1 LIYLKYT
8 KRDYRKLFFLFIING
23 RGITG
28 SAMTKVKTFKKK
40 IVWIKKKCPKM
51 LFFPPDGNHFFIIYN
66 IWRSCD
72 KNVFTVV

>member
-23 RGITG
+23 RGITR

-40 IVWIKKKCPKM
+40 IV
-51 LFFPPDGNHFFIIYN
+51 F
-66 IWRSCD
+66 
-72 KNVFTVV
+72 